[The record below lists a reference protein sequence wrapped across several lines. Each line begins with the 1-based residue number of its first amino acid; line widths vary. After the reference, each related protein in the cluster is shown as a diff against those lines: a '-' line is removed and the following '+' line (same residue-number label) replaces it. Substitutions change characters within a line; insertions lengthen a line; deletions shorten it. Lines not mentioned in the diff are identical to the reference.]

1 MSTARQ
7 RRDATARDWVALVVA
22 IVFLNAAFTLE
33 NVWPTLGVQLAPR
46 LSLELCVLLA
56 AIVAWAAAF
65 GAPGRKTVSLWTLVA
80 LVLAIARY
88 AQETT
93 AALYGRPIDFFWDAR
108 YLPNVAAMLAEVAS
122 PWLVVALVA
131 GVVAVL
137 VLLFV
142 LFRFAMGR
150 VALAAR
156 EPLQRRA
163 LNIVALLGVSA
174 FLLLRVAGAPVGLL
188 YAEPVTPGIARQAD
202 LVVDGLRG
210 APAPLENAAFPVS
223 DLGNVAGADVVVVF
237 LESYG
242 AVTYDDAR
250 IAAEVGPKRAAFA
263 AAASAAGAN
272 RHVVSAFVES
282 PTFGG
287 GSWLA
292 HSSLLA
298 GLTVRTQNAYL
309 RVLASER
316 TTLARQFAAAGY
328 RTTAWFPGLRGAWPE
343 GEFYGF
349 DEIVG
354 APELD
359 YRGPAFGWWR
369 VPDQYVLA
377 KLEARERAQPL
388 SERAPLFAVV
398 ATISTHIP
406 YRPVP
411 PLAHGWERLLSAEP
425 FAADDVAAAL
435 AVPPRWFDLG
445 EAYAATFAYTFDYL
459 AEYLRR
465 LREDDDFVLVLVGDH
480 QPQAGVTGRRARW
493 DVPVHVV
500 TSRGAVAQA
509 LIAAGFVRGVELAGE
524 EHVGSMADLTG
535 ILLGAFDSQANSR
548 APRKRG
554 GAERLAWV
562 P

>member
-1 MSTARQ
+1 MSSARQ
-7 RRDATARDWVALVVA
+7 RRNASARDWLALAVA
-22 IVFLNAAFTLE
+22 IFFLNAAFTLE
-33 NVWPTLGVQLAPR
+33 NVWPTLGVQVAAR
-46 LSLELCVLLA
+46 VSLELGVLLA
-56 AIVAWAAAF
+56 AIAAWAAAF
-65 GAPGRKTVSLWTLVA
+65 GTPGRKAVFVWTIVA
-80 LVLAIARY
+80 LVLGIAHY

-142 LFRFAMGR
+142 LFRWAVRR
-150 VALAAR
+150 VALAAG
-156 EPLQRRA
+156 EPVQRRA

-174 FLLLRVAGAPVGLL
+174 FLVMRVTGAPVGRL
-188 YAEPVTPGIARQAD
+188 YAAPVTPGIARQAE

-223 DLGNVAGADVVVVF
+223 DLGSVAGGDVVVMF

-250 IAAEVGPKRAAFA
+250 IAAEVGPKRAEFA

-292 HSSLLA
+292 HSSLLT
-298 GLTVRTQNAYL
+298 GLAVRTQGAYL

-316 TTLARQFAAAGY
+316 MTLARRFAAAGY

-349 DEIVG
+349 DDIVG

-377 KLEARERAQPL
+377 KLDARERARLPA
-388 SERAPLFAVV
+388 ERAPLFAVV

-411 PLAHGWERLLSAEP
+411 PLAQDWARTLDSEP
-425 FAADDVAAAL
+425 FAADEVAAAF
-435 AVPPRWFDLG
+435 AVAPRWFDLG
-445 EAYAATFAYTFDYL
+445 EAYAASFAYTFGYL

-465 LREDDDFVLVLVGDH
+465 MRGDDDFVLVLVGDH
-480 QPQAGVTGRRARW
+480 QPQAGVTGRGARW

-500 TSRGAVAQA
+500 TSRAAVAQA
-509 LIAAGFVRGVELAGE
+509 LLEAGFVRGVELARE
-524 EHVGSMADLTG
+524 DHVGSMSELTG
-535 ILLGAFDSQANSR
+535 ILLEAFDSSADSR
-548 APRKRG
+548 APRKRSTVQ
-554 GAERLAWV
+554 LV
-562 P
+562 QL